1 MNEEGKPTHPLLLLR
16 KWKNYVQF
24 GKIERCLMKGLIE
37 IIWEEEEDDDDEW
50 GVVLGLV
57 TAN

>member
-1 MNEEGKPTHPLLLLR
+1 
-16 KWKNYVQF
+16 
-24 GKIERCLMKGLIE
+24 MKGLIE

-50 GVVLGLV
+50 GVELGLV